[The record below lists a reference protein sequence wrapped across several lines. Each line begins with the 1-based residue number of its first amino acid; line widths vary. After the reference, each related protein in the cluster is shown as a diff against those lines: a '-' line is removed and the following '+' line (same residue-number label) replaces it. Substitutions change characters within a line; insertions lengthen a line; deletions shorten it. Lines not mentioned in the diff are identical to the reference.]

1 MNKIGLI
8 IKREFLT
15 RVKKKSF
22 ILLTILGPLL
32 MVGFLGVAVWLGMKD
47 EGHVKVIILD
57 HTNIA
62 TSNIDFEDDEKFSF
76 RFYKDTSNKKQY
88 SLDEAIEKFEPSEY
102 NYLVYLPDNIMG
114 SEAAQLIYKKAPSS
128 RTESFI
134 NRKVNRFVEKLK
146 LNEANIPLEEYNKLK
161 TDVNLKLL
169 DVEKSKDPTQVDKE
183 SYFRERAG
191 VGYAFAVLIYIFIF
205 MYAVQVM
212 RGVIEEKQNRI
223 VEVIIS
229 SVKPFELMMGK
240 IIGVAMVGL
249 TQFLVWIGFTAIL
262 VSVASAFFVP
272 SLMDAD
278 IQSQISSGTI
288 QLSQQDLMNNEII
301 QFIYQINWPLMVGLF
316 IFYFIGG
323 YLLYSSLMAAIG
335 AAVDNETDTQQF
347 MLPVTLP
354 LIFGFMIAQMTI
366 ENPEGAASV
375 WFAQIPFT
383 SPVVMMVKVAMGVG
397 EGVSVL
403 EIISSM
409 VFLILAFILTT
420 LLAAKIYRIGIL
432 MYGKKASW
440 KELFKWLFYKE

>member
-1 MNKIGLI
+1 MGKIGLI
-8 IKREFLT
+8 IKREYLT

-22 ILLTILGPLL
+22 IILTILGPLL
-32 MVGFLGVAVWLGMKD
+32 MLGFLVAAVMLGMKD
-47 EGHVKVIILD
+47 EGHVKVLILD
-57 HTNIA
+57 ETIV
-62 TSNIDFEDDEKFSF
+62 SNKFDFEDDEKFTF
-76 RFYKDTSNKKQY
+76 RWFEREEYDYGK
-88 SLDEAIEKFEPSEY
+88 AIEKFESSDY
-102 NYLVYLPDNIMG
+102 NYMIYLPENIIG
-114 SEAAQLIYKKAPSS
+114 AEAAQLVYKKAPSS
-128 RTESFI
+128 RTEAFL
-134 NRKVNRFVEKLK
+134 NRLTNRFVERLK
-146 LNEANIPLEEYNKLK
+146 LEEANISLEKYNKLK

-169 DVEKSKDPTQVDKE
+169 DVDKSKDPLAAQKE
-183 SYFRERAG
+183 NRFRERAG
-191 VGYAFAVLIYIFIF
+191 VGYGFAILIYIFIF

-229 SVKPFELMMGK
+229 SVKPFQLMMGK

-249 TQFLVWIGFTAIL
+249 TQFLIWIIFSAIIFTIAT
-262 VSVASAFFVP
+262 SFFIP
-272 SLMDAD
+272 NLMDAEV
-278 IQSQISSGTI
+278 QSQLSNGAM
-288 QLSQQDLMNNEII
+288 QMSQQDIMNNDII
-301 QFIYQINWPLMVGLF
+301 QFIYQINWPLMIGLF
-316 IFYFIGG
+316 LFYFIGG

-354 LIFGFMIAQMTI
+354 LIFGFLIAQMTI

-409 VFLILAFILTT
+409 ILLVVAFILTT
-420 LLAAKIYRIGIL
+420 MLAAKIYRIGIL

-440 KELFKWLFYKE
+440 KELMKWVFYKD

>member
-1 MNKIGLI
+1 MGKIGLI

-22 ILLTILGPLL
+22 IILTVLGPLL

-47 EGHVKVIILD
+47 EGHVKVLVLD
-57 HTNIA
+57 HTNVA
-62 TSNIDFEDDEKFSF
+62 NSNEDFVDDEKFTF
-76 RFYKDTSNKKQY
+76 RFYKDTSNKITY
-88 SLDEAIEKFEPSEY
+88 SLEEAIERLEESDF
-102 NYLVYLPDNIMG
+102 NYLAYLPDNIIG

-134 NRKVNRFVEKLK
+134 NRRINRFVERLKLK
-146 LNEANIPLEEYNKLK
+146 DAGISQEKYAKLK
-161 TDVNLKLL
+161 TDVNLKLM
-169 DVEKSKDPTQVDKE
+169 DVEKSLDPDAVDKE

-191 VGYAFAVLIYIFIF
+191 VGYGFAILIYIFIF

-249 TQFLVWIGFTAIL
+249 TQFLVWVVFTAIL
-262 VSVASAFFVP
+262 VTVGTTFLAP
-272 SLMDAD
+272 DLMDAD
-278 IQSQISSGTI
+278 IQSQISSGAMQMT
-288 QLSQQDLMNNEII
+288 QQDLMNNEII
-301 QFIYQINWPLMVGLF
+301 QFIYQINWPLMIGLF
-316 IFYFIGG
+316 LFYFIGG

-403 EIISSM
+403 EIITSM
-409 VFLILAFILTT
+409 LFLVLAFILTT

-432 MYGKKASW
+432 MYGKKVSW